1 MTIEELK
8 KYCDEEFVNIERIK
22 VELLL
27 LCSPDKSE
35 YTLSEQAA
43 TAAFIVNIYGG
54 VENILKQMLVYD
66 RLDTKDSPE
75 WHQKVLKKANEIGIL
90 PPDLY
95 QILMKYLAF
104 RNFFIYSY
112 IFNIKQDDLMLLVD
126 AVSGMIT
133 KFRTEIDEYIQTI

>member
-8 KYCDEEFVNIERIK
+8 KYCDEEFGNIERIK
-22 VELLL
+22 GELFSLFR
-27 LCSPDKSE
+27 SDKSE

-43 TAAFIVNIYGG
+43 AAAFIVNIYGG

-66 RLDTKDSPE
+66 KLDTKDSPE
-75 WHQKVLKKANEIGIL
+75 WHEKVLKKANEIGIL

-95 QILMKYLAF
+95 HILARYLAF

-112 IFNIKQDDLMLLVD
+112 IFNIKPDDLKVLID
-126 AVSGMIT
+126 AVSGMLT
-133 KFRTEIDEYIQTI
+133 KFRSEIDEYIETI